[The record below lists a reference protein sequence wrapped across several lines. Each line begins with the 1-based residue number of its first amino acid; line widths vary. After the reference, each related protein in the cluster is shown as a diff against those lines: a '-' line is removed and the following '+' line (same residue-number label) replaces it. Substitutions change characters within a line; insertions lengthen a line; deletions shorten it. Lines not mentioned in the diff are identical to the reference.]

1 MGTFRYTA
9 NGKEGG
15 QVAGEVEA
23 DDLAAAAE
31 AIRRLGLV
39 ATRLE
44 AAVAVPVPVASS
56 GVLDLSQAVSVM
68 PQQADAMLNISAD
81 GTEGRMEPW
90 ERGGRVEAPPAPA
103 AAAAAGLTAAG
114 APAPAR
120 MDFGTIATWKVDD
133 RRKGI
138 GQLFNDRLIKPLVAG
153 AALKDLAAF
162 YRQFATLIGAGLPL
176 FQALVSL
183 EGNTSN
189 PRLKKLAADA
199 YMHVQRGGKLSE
211 AFAARPWLFNAM
223 QIATLQA
230 AEQGGMLDDALRR
243 LAGYVEHELEVK
255 RLITAETLY
264 PKLVLFVALMLLG
277 GNFFATGMPAI
288 ADLVL
293 GRMTTAGYFMDTIGF
308 ALALLIP
315 VVFVVALFRLVVFNS
330 RSAREAY
337 DHFKVSVPVTGGIV
351 RSFVAARFV
360 RTLAALYRGGFAMG
374 TAVRV
379 AGDSCGNAVACAAA
393 YRAGLSAEQGGL
405 ISDALARSGFFP
417 KLTIDMMRT
426 GELTGNLDA
435 TMDKVAEYYE
445 AEGRSAT
452 HKVATIFAI
461 IVFLL
466 VALLVLMALMRFY
479 GGMAAGYAAGAGG

>member
-9 NGKEGG
+9 TGSEGG
-15 QVAGEVEA
+15 QVSGEVEA
-23 DDLAAAAE
+23 EDLASAAD

-44 AAVAVPVPVASS
+44 SAVAVPSS
-56 GVLDLSQAVSVM
+56 AAPPGVLDLSRAVAVM
-68 PQQADAMLNISAD
+68 PAQADAMLNIGAD
-81 GTEGRMEPW
+81 GTVGRLEPW
-90 ERGGRVEAPPAPA
+90 ERGGRVEPPPAPVSATIGSSQPGA
-103 AAAAAGLTAAG
+103 AA
-114 APAPAR
+114 PSR
-120 MDFGTIATWKVDD
+120 MDFGTVATWKVDD
-133 RRKGI
+133 SRKSI
-138 GQLFNDRLIKPLVAG
+138 ADRFADRLIKPLFAG

-183 EGNTSN
+183 EGNTTN
-189 PRLKKLAADA
+189 PRLKRLAADA
-199 YMHVQRGGKLSE
+199 YMHVQRGGKLSD

-230 AEQGGMLDDALRR
+230 AEQGGMLDEALRR
-243 LAGYVEHELEVK
+243 MAGYVEHELEVK
-255 RLITAETLY
+255 RLIAAETLY

-277 GNFFATGMPAI
+277 GNFFVTGMPAI

-293 GRMTTAGYFMDTIGF
+293 GRMTPAGYFMDTIGF
-308 ALALLIP
+308 ALMLLIP
-315 VVFVVALFRLVVFNS
+315 VVLVVALFRLVVFNS

-337 DHFKVSVPVTGGIV
+337 DQIKVTVPVTGGIV

-360 RTLAALYRGGFAMG
+360 RTLAALYRGGFALG

-393 YRAGLSAEQGGL
+393 YRAGLTAEQGGL

-426 GELTGNLDA
+426 GEVTGNLDA

-466 VALLVLMALMRFY
+466 VALLVLLALMRFY
-479 GGMAAGYAAGAGG
+479 GGLAARDTGAVGG